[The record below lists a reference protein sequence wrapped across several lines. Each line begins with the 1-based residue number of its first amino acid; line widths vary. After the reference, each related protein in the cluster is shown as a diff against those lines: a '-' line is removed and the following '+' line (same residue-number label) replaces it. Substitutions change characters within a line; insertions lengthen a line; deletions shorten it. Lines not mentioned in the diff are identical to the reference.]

1 MGNCLLVIFM
11 NFQTFMNNIIHLL
24 CFAVTVLINSLVKK
38 IQKIITFRTRH
49 IQVVF
54 IFIDQ

>member
-1 MGNCLLVIFM
+1 M